1 MTKIRILPI
10 ILAAML
16 SVGANAAA
24 FSATAYAA
32 EPVFEEDT
40 GKTAEQ
46 FEDEEQPEAAE
57 QPETADRPEIA
68 DQATEAV
75 ETVKHPEAADRPEDE
90 EASESVAQETAAA
103 EEEPESAAHET
114 KDAEDRPVTAG
125 KPETTAQQNAAE
137 QLEAAPAAE
146 APVATE
152 VAPAAA
158 ATPANET
165 PATEEPAAAEAAP
178 TTTEAASTANAP
190 ASSSEEA
197 HHLAFASDYHNT
209 EGSIRGAMEGLPED
223 VEYVSLIGDMVG
235 DRGNFQPEYDSRE
248 ILDLVREVFPE
259 LDNESVSIVWATHD
273 LNVHDEDAGIVKCMD
288 GVSELIREGLNQDG
302 SPAYYIYGIGHYDMA
317 NGNELSAGAAAAF
330 KEWVNGI
337 DHTVP
342 VIVLCHVPIQA
353 SRGDNNG
360 ASYWNEALNYAATGA
375 EGIASTGTTADII
388 RNVLFLHGHN
398 HTNDPAEYYFGA
410 GTQMSYQA
418 DHSTDQPTDFPTDPI
433 TGGMPPRPPRIIDG
447 VPSDIYYT
455 SLTAGYLKT
464 SGNATLVTVADG
476 ALVLTKY
483 HGDQT
488 VSLGIDGNTKEPVG
502 ETMTIA
508 AQRHAEGD
516 GVREN
521 VEAPTCGD
529 GGMYE
534 LAVYCTICGKE
545 LHRTRVATE
554 AVGHHWGKWAVVLKA
569 TETAEGREE
578 RTCSVCGKTES
589 RAIPMTS
596 PEHSEDPEQPEK
608 PEQSEEPGKS
618 GSPEEQER
626 PSTST
631 KPGKTS
637 ATERSSDAKASGT
650 AASPKTA
657 DQSRGIMWM
666 AIMELAVISLVA
678 VVVARRN
685 EERD

>member
-1 MTKIRILPI
+1 MAKIRVLPI

-16 SVGANAAA
+16 SVGANVTA

-40 GKTAEQ
+40 GKTGEQ
-46 FEDEEQPEAAE
+46 FEDEEQLQTAE
-57 QPETADRPEIA
+57 QPETADQA
-68 DQATEAV
+68 TQATEAV

-90 EASESVAQETAAA
+90 EASGSAAQETAAAEEEPGSAVQETAAA
-103 EEEPESAAHET
+103 EEEPESAAQET
-114 KDAEDRPVTAG
+114 KDAEDRQVTEEQ
-125 KPETTAQQNAAE
+125 PETAAQQTVAE
-137 QLEAAPAAE
+137 QPEAPA
-146 APVATE
+146 
-152 VAPAAA
+152 
-158 ATPANET
+158 
-165 PATEEPAAAEAAP
+165 
-178 TTTEAASTANAP
+178 TEAASTANAP

-418 DHSTDQPTDFPTDPI
+418 DHSTDQPADFPTDPI
-433 TGGMPPRPPRIIDG
+433 TEGMPPRPHRIIDG

-618 GSPEEQER
+618 ESPEEQER

-657 DQSRGIMWM
+657 DQSRGILWM
-666 AIMELAVISLVA
+666 AIMELTVISLAA

>member
-1 MTKIRILPI
+1 MAKIRILPI

-16 SVGANAAA
+16 SVGANVTAC
-24 FSATAYAA
+24 SATAYAA

-40 GKTAEQ
+40 GKTGEQ
-46 FEDEEQPEAAE
+46 FEDEEQLQTAE
-57 QPETADRPEIA
+57 QPETADQA
-68 DQATEAV
+68 TQATEAV

-90 EASESVAQETAAA
+90 EASGSAAQETAAAEEEPESVAQETAAA
-103 EEEPESAAHET
+103 EEEPESAAQET
-114 KDAEDRPVTAG
+114 KDAEDRQVTEEQ
-125 KPETTAQQNAAE
+125 PETAAQQTVAE
-137 QLEAAPAAE
+137 QPE
-146 APVATE
+146 AP
-152 VAPAAA
+152 
-158 ATPANET
+158 
-165 PATEEPAAAEAAP
+165 
-178 TTTEAASTANAP
+178 TTEAASTANAP

-235 DRGNFQPEYDSRE
+235 ERGNFQPEYDSRE

-433 TGGMPPRPPRIIDG
+433 TGGMPPRPHRIIDG

-521 VEAPTCGD
+521 VEAPTCGA

-618 GSPEEQER
+618 GSPEEQGR

-657 DQSRGIMWM
+657 DQSRGILWM
-666 AIMELAVISLVA
+666 AIMELTVISLAA

>member
-1 MTKIRILPI
+1 MAKIRILPI

-16 SVGANAAA
+16 SVGANATA

-32 EPVFEEDT
+32 EPVFEAET
-40 GKTAEQ
+40 GKTEEQ
-46 FEDEEQPEAAE
+46 FEDEEE
-57 QPETADRPEIA
+57 PETA

-90 EASESVAQETAAA
+90 EASGSAAQETAAAKEEPESVAQETAAA
-103 EEEPESAAHET
+103 EEEPESAAQET
-114 KDAEDRPVTAG
+114 RDAEDRQVTEEQ
-125 KPETTAQQNAAE
+125 PETAAQQTVAE
-137 QLEAAPAAE
+137 QPEAPA
-146 APVATE
+146 
-152 VAPAAA
+152 
-158 ATPANET
+158 
-165 PATEEPAAAEAAP
+165 
-178 TTTEAASTANAP
+178 TEAASTANAP

-288 GVSELIREGLNQDG
+288 GVSEPIREGLNQDG

-337 DHTVP
+337 DHTIP

-433 TGGMPPRPPRIIDG
+433 TGGMPPRPHRIIDG

-464 SGNATLVTVADG
+464 SGNATDTSRRAATRRLSR
-476 ALVLTKY
+476 
-483 HGDQT
+483 
-488 VSLGIDGNTKEPVG
+488 SL
-502 ETMTIA
+502 
-508 AQRHAEGD
+508 
-516 GVREN
+516 
-521 VEAPTCGD
+521 
-529 GGMYE
+529 
-534 LAVYCTICGKE
+534 
-545 LHRTRVATE
+545 
-554 AVGHHWGKWAVVLKA
+554 
-569 TETAEGREE
+569 
-578 RTCSVCGKTES
+578 
-589 RAIPMTS
+589 
-596 PEHSEDPEQPEK
+596 
-608 PEQSEEPGKS
+608 
-618 GSPEEQER
+618 
-626 PSTST
+626 
-631 KPGKTS
+631 
-637 ATERSSDAKASGT
+637 TER
-650 AASPKTA
+650 
-657 DQSRGIMWM
+657 WY
-666 AIMELAVISLVA
+666 
-678 VVVARRN
+678 
-685 EERD
+685 

>member
-1 MTKIRILPI
+1 MAKIRILPI

-16 SVGANAAA
+16 SVGANVTA

-40 GKTAEQ
+40 GKTGEQ
-46 FEDEEQPEAAE
+46 FEDEEQLQTAE
-57 QPETADRPEIA
+57 QPETADQA
-68 DQATEAV
+68 TQATEAV

-90 EASESVAQETAAA
+90 EASGSAAQENAAA

-158 ATPANET
+158 AATPANET

-178 TTTEAASTANAP
+178 TATKAASTANAP

-464 SGNATLVTVADG
+464 SGNATLITVADG
-476 ALVLTKY
+476 ALVLTRY

-521 VEAPTCGD
+521 VEAPTCGA

-545 LHRTRVATE
+545 LHRTRVVTE
-554 AVGHHWGKWAVVLKA
+554 AVGHHWGKWAVVLKSS
-569 TETAEGREE
+569 ETTEGREE

-596 PEHSEDPEQPEK
+596 PEHFEDPEQPEK

-618 GSPEEQER
+618 GSPEEQGR

-666 AIMELAVISLVA
+666 AIMELAVISLAA
-678 VVVARRN
+678 VVTARRK

>member
-1 MTKIRILPI
+1 MAKIRILPI

-16 SVGANAAA
+16 SVGANATA

-32 EPVFEEDT
+32 EPVFEAET
-40 GKTAEQ
+40 GKTEEQ
-46 FEDEEQPEAAE
+46 FEDEEE
-57 QPETADRPEIA
+57 PETA

-90 EASESVAQETAAA
+90 EASGSAAQETAAAKEEPESVAQETAAA
-103 EEEPESAAHET
+103 EEEPESAAQET
-114 KDAEDRPVTAG
+114 RDAEDRQVTEEQ
-125 KPETTAQQNAAE
+125 PETAAQQTEAE
-137 QLEAAPAAE
+137 QTEAPAAE
-146 APVATE
+146 VSAAVEATSAE
-152 VAPAAA
+152 
-158 ATPANET
+158 ATPANED
-165 PATEEPAAAEAAP
+165 PA
-178 TTTEAASTANAP
+178 TEAASTANAP

-235 DRGNFQPEYDSRE
+235 AWGGDHPEYDSRE

-273 LNVHDEDAGIVKCMD
+273 MGVNDEGTGIVKCMD
-288 GVSELIREGLNQDG
+288 GVSEAIREGLNQNG

-433 TGGMPPRPPRIIDG
+433 TGGMPPRPHRIIDG

-521 VEAPTCGD
+521 VEAPTCGA

-618 GSPEEQER
+618 GAPEEQER

-657 DQSRGIMWM
+657 DQSRGILWM
-666 AIMELAVISLVA
+666 AIMELTVISLAA

>member
-1 MTKIRILPI
+1 MAKIRILPI

-16 SVGANAAA
+16 SVGANVTA

-40 GKTAEQ
+40 GKTGEQ
-46 FEDEEQPEAAE
+46 FEDEEQLQTAE
-57 QPETADRPEIA
+57 QPETADQA
-68 DQATEAV
+68 TQATEAV

-90 EASESVAQETAAA
+90 EASGSAAQETAVA
-103 EEEPESAAHET
+103 EEEPESAAQEA
-114 KDAEDRPVTAG
+114 KDAEDRQVTEEQ
-125 KPETTAQQNAAE
+125 PETAAQQTAAE
-137 QLEAAPAAE
+137 QPE
-146 APVATE
+146 APVAE
-152 VAPAAA
+152 VSAAVE
-158 ATPANET
+158 ATSA
-165 PATEEPAAAEAAP
+165 
-178 TTTEAASTANAP
+178 TEAASTANAP

-209 EGSIRGAMEGLPED
+209 EGSILGAMEGLPED

-433 TGGMPPRPPRIIDG
+433 TGGMPPRPHRIIDG

-521 VEAPTCGD
+521 VEAPTCGA

-596 PEHSEDPEQPEK
+596 PEHFEDPEQPEK

-618 GSPEEQER
+618 GSPEEQGR

-657 DQSRGIMWM
+657 DQSRGILWM
-666 AIMELAVISLVA
+666 AIMELTVISLAA

>member
-1 MTKIRILPI
+1 MAKIRILPI

-16 SVGANAAA
+16 SVGANVTA

-40 GKTAEQ
+40 GKTGEQ
-46 FEDEEQPEAAE
+46 FEDEEQLQTAE
-57 QPETADRPEIA
+57 QPETA

-90 EASESVAQETAAA
+90 EASGSAAQETAAA
-103 EEEPESAAHET
+103 EEEPESAAQET
-114 KDAEDRPVTAG
+114 KDAEDRQVTEEQ
-125 KPETTAQQNAAE
+125 PETAAQQTVAE
-137 QLEAAPAAE
+137 QPEAPAA
-146 APVATE
+146 
-152 VAPAAA
+152 
-158 ATPANET
+158 
-165 PATEEPAAAEAAP
+165 
-178 TTTEAASTANAP
+178 EAASTANAP

-433 TGGMPPRPPRIIDG
+433 TGGMPPRPHRIIDG

-521 VEAPTCGD
+521 VEAPTCGA

-657 DQSRGIMWM
+657 DQSRGILWM
-666 AIMELAVISLVA
+666 AIMELTVISLAA

>member
-1 MTKIRILPI
+1 MAKIRILPI

-16 SVGANAAA
+16 SVGANVTA

-40 GKTAEQ
+40 GKTGEQ
-46 FEDEEQPEAAE
+46 FEDEEQLQTAE
-57 QPETADRPEIA
+57 QPETADQA
-68 DQATEAV
+68 TQATEAV

-158 ATPANET
+158 AATPANET

-178 TTTEAASTANAP
+178 SATEAASTANAP

-410 GTQMSYQA
+410 GTQMSFQA
-418 DHSTDQPTDFPTDPI
+418 DHSTDRPADYPTDTYTI
-433 TGGMPPRPPRIIDG
+433 RP
-447 VPSDIYYT
+447 
-455 SLTAGYLKT
+455 
-464 SGNATLVTVADG
+464 
-476 ALVLTKY
+476 
-483 HGDQT
+483 
-488 VSLGIDGNTKEPVG
+488 
-502 ETMTIA
+502 
-508 AQRHAEGD
+508 
-516 GVREN
+516 
-521 VEAPTCGD
+521 
-529 GGMYE
+529 
-534 LAVYCTICGKE
+534 
-545 LHRTRVATE
+545 
-554 AVGHHWGKWAVVLKA
+554 
-569 TETAEGREE
+569 
-578 RTCSVCGKTES
+578 
-589 RAIPMTS
+589 
-596 PEHSEDPEQPEK
+596 
-608 PEQSEEPGKS
+608 
-618 GSPEEQER
+618 
-626 PSTST
+626 
-631 KPGKTS
+631 
-637 ATERSSDAKASGT
+637 
-650 AASPKTA
+650 
-657 DQSRGIMWM
+657 
-666 AIMELAVISLVA
+666 
-678 VVVARRN
+678 
-685 EERD
+685 

>member
-1 MTKIRILPI
+1 
-10 ILAAML
+10 
-16 SVGANAAA
+16 
-24 FSATAYAA
+24 
-32 EPVFEEDT
+32 
-40 GKTAEQ
+40 
-46 FEDEEQPEAAE
+46 
-57 QPETADRPEIA
+57 
-68 DQATEAV
+68 
-75 ETVKHPEAADRPEDE
+75 
-90 EASESVAQETAAA
+90 
-103 EEEPESAAHET
+103 
-114 KDAEDRPVTAG
+114 
-125 KPETTAQQNAAE
+125 
-137 QLEAAPAAE
+137 
-146 APVATE
+146 
-152 VAPAAA
+152 
-158 ATPANET
+158 
-165 PATEEPAAAEAAP
+165 
-178 TTTEAASTANAP
+178 
-190 ASSSEEA
+190 
-197 HHLAFASDYHNT
+197 
-209 EGSIRGAMEGLPED
+209 
-223 VEYVSLIGDMVG
+223 
-235 DRGNFQPEYDSRE
+235 
-248 ILDLVREVFPE
+248 
-259 LDNESVSIVWATHD
+259 
-273 LNVHDEDAGIVKCMD
+273 
-288 GVSELIREGLNQDG
+288 
-302 SPAYYIYGIGHYDMA
+302 
-317 NGNELSAGAAAAF
+317 
-330 KEWVNGI
+330 
-337 DHTVP
+337 
-342 VIVLCHVPIQA
+342 
-353 SRGDNNG
+353 
-360 ASYWNEALNYAATGA
+360 
-375 EGIASTGTTADII
+375 
-388 RNVLFLHGHN
+388 
-398 HTNDPAEYYFGA
+398 
-410 GTQMSYQA
+410 MSYQA

-464 SGNATLVTVADG
+464 SGNATLITVADG
-476 ALVLTKY
+476 ALVLTRY

-521 VEAPTCGD
+521 VEAPTCGA

-618 GSPEEQER
+618 ESPEEQER

-657 DQSRGIMWM
+657 DQSQWILWM
-666 AIMELAVISLVA
+666 AIMELTVISLVA

>member
-1 MTKIRILPI
+1 MAKIRILPI

-16 SVGANAAA
+16 SVGANVTA

-40 GKTAEQ
+40 GKTGEQ
-46 FEDEEQPEAAE
+46 FEDEEQLQTAE
-57 QPETADRPEIA
+57 QPETADQA
-68 DQATEAV
+68 TQATEAV

-90 EASESVAQETAAA
+90 EASGSAAQENAAAEEEPGSAVQETAAA
-103 EEEPESAAHET
+103 EEEPESAAKET
-114 KDAEDRPVTAG
+114 KDAEDRQVTEEQ
-125 KPETTAQQNAAE
+125 PETAAQQTAAE
-137 QLEAAPAAE
+137 QPEAPAAE
-146 APVATE
+146 VSAAVEATS
-152 VAPAAA
+152 A
-158 ATPANET
+158 
-165 PATEEPAAAEAAP
+165 
-178 TTTEAASTANAP
+178 TEAASTANAP

-410 GTQMSYQA
+410 GAQMSYQA

-433 TGGMPPRPPRIIDG
+433 TGGMPPRPHRIVDG

-521 VEAPTCGD
+521 VEAPTCGA

-596 PEHSEDPEQPEK
+596 PEQPEK

-657 DQSRGIMWM
+657 DQSRGILWM
-666 AIMELAVISLVA
+666 AIMELTVISLAA

>member
-1 MTKIRILPI
+1 MAKIRILPI

-16 SVGANAAA
+16 SVGANVTA

-40 GKTAEQ
+40 GKTGEQ
-46 FEDEEQPEAAE
+46 FEDEEQLQTAE
-57 QPETADRPEIA
+57 QPETADQA
-68 DQATEAV
+68 TQATEAV

-90 EASESVAQETAAA
+90 EASGSAAQENAAA

-114 KDAEDRPVTAG
+114 KDAEDRQVTEEQ
-125 KPETTAQQNAAE
+125 PETAAQQTEAE
-137 QLEAAPAAE
+137 QTEAPAAE
-146 APVATE
+146 VSAAVEATS
-152 VAPAAA
+152 AA

-178 TTTEAASTANAP
+178 TATKAASTANAP

-433 TGGMPPRPPRIIDG
+433 TGGMPPRPHRIVDG

-464 SGNATLVTVADG
+464 SGNATLITVADG

-545 LHRTRVATE
+545 LHRTRVVTE

-618 GSPEEQER
+618 GSPEEQGR

-657 DQSRGIMWM
+657 DQSRGILWM
-666 AIMELAVISLVA
+666 AIMELTVISLAA

>member
-1 MTKIRILPI
+1 MAKTRIWTVM
-10 ILAAML
+10 LAA
-16 SVGANAAA
+16 V
-24 FSATAYAA
+24 FSIYVNTAIFSMTTYAA
-32 EPVFEEDT
+32 EAEEPVKTEEDVIIDDSVLQNSGMPEEDESEAEASFPET
-40 GKTAEQ
+40 EENDLTEKTNAENDAEKTAEQ
-46 FEDEEQPEAAE
+46 QPESTEETTETAE
-57 QPETADRPEIA
+57 Q
-68 DQATEAV
+68 Q
-75 ETVKHPEAADRPEDE
+75 
-90 EASESVAQETAAA
+90 
-103 EEEPESAAHET
+103 PESA
-114 KDAEDRPVTAG
+114 
-125 KPETTAQQNAAE
+125 
-137 QLEAAPAAE
+137 
-146 APVATE
+146 
-152 VAPAAA
+152 
-158 ATPANET
+158 
-165 PATEEPAAAEAAP
+165 EE
-178 TTTEAASTANAP
+178 
-190 ASSSEEA
+190 

-209 EGSIRGAMEGLPED
+209 EGSIENAMTGMPED

-235 DRGNFQPEYDSRE
+235 DRGGSHPEYDSRE
-248 ILDLVREVFPE
+248 ILDLVTEVFPE
-259 LDNESVSIVWATHD
+259 LDNTAVSIVWATHD
-273 LNVHDEDAGIVKCMD
+273 QSVNDEGTEIVKCMD
-288 GVSELIREGLNQDG
+288 GVSEPIREGTNKDG
-302 SPAYYIYGIGHYDMA
+302 SPAYYIYGIGHYDMTK
-317 NGNELSAGAAAAF
+317 GDETSADAAAAF
-330 KEWVNGI
+330 KQWVNGI
-337 DHTVP
+337 NHTIP

-360 ASYWNEALNYAATGA
+360 ASYWNEALNYASTGV
-375 EGIASTGTTADII
+375 EGITTTETAADII

-398 HTNDPAEYYFGA
+398 HTNDPSEYYFGA
-410 GTQMSYQA
+410 GTQMSFQA
-418 DHSTDQPTDFPTDPI
+418 DHSADLPTDLPTDYP
-433 TGGMPPRPPRIIDG
+433 TGPYTEGQPPRPHRIVDG

-521 VEAPTCGD
+521 VEAPTCGA

-596 PEHSEDPEQPEK
+596 PEHFEDPEQPEK

-618 GSPEEQER
+618 GAPEEQER

-657 DQSRGIMWM
+657 DQSRGILWM
-666 AIMELAVISLVA
+666 AVMELTVISLVA

>member
-1 MTKIRILPI
+1 MAKIRILPI

-16 SVGANAAA
+16 SVGANVTA

-40 GKTAEQ
+40 GKTGEQ
-46 FEDEEQPEAAE
+46 FEDEEQLQTAE
-57 QPETADRPEIA
+57 QPETADQA
-68 DQATEAV
+68 TQATEAV

-90 EASESVAQETAAA
+90 EASGSAAQENAAAEEEPGSAVQETAAA
-103 EEEPESAAHET
+103 EEEPESAAQET
-114 KDAEDRPVTAG
+114 KDAEDRQVTEEQ
-125 KPETTAQQNAAE
+125 PETAAQQTVAE
-137 QLEAAPAAE
+137 QPEAPA
-146 APVATE
+146 
-152 VAPAAA
+152 
-158 ATPANET
+158 
-165 PATEEPAAAEAAP
+165 
-178 TTTEAASTANAP
+178 TEAASTANAP

-398 HTNDPAEYYFGA
+398 HTNDPAEYCFGA

-433 TGGMPPRPPRIIDG
+433 TGGMPPRPHRIIDG

-521 VEAPTCGD
+521 VEAPTCGA

-545 LHRTRVATE
+545 LHRTRVVTE
-554 AVGHHWGKWAVVLKA
+554 AVGHHWGKWAVVLKSS
-569 TETAEGREE
+569 ETTEGREE

-596 PEHSEDPEQPEK
+596 PEHFEDPEQPEK

-618 GSPEEQER
+618 GSPEERGR

-650 AASPKTA
+650 AASPKTV

-666 AIMELAVISLVA
+666 AIMELAVISLAA
-678 VVVARRN
+678 VVTARRN

>member
-1 MTKIRILPI
+1 MAKIRILPI

-16 SVGANAAA
+16 SVGANVTA

-40 GKTAEQ
+40 GKTGEQ
-46 FEDEEQPEAAE
+46 FEDEEQLQTAE
-57 QPETADRPEIA
+57 QPETADQA
-68 DQATEAV
+68 TQATEAV

-90 EASESVAQETAAA
+90 EASGSAAQENAAA

-158 ATPANET
+158 AATPANET

-178 TTTEAASTANAP
+178 TATKAASTANAP

-433 TGGMPPRPPRIIDG
+433 TGGMPPRPHRIIDG

-521 VEAPTCGD
+521 VEAPTCGA

-545 LHRTRVATE
+545 LHRTRVVTE
-554 AVGHHWGKWAVVLKA
+554 AVGHHWGKWAVVLKSS
-569 TETAEGREE
+569 ETTEGREE

-596 PEHSEDPEQPEK
+596 PEHFEDPEQPEK

-618 GSPEEQER
+618 GSPEEQGR

-666 AIMELAVISLVA
+666 AIMELAVISLAA
-678 VVVARRN
+678 VVTARRK

>member
-32 EPVFEEDT
+32 EPVFEEDI

-57 QPETADRPEIA
+57 QPEPAE
-68 DQATEAV
+68 QATEAL
-75 ETVKHPEAADRPEDE
+75 ETVKQSEAADRPEDE
-90 EASESVAQETAAA
+90 EASESAAQDA
-103 EEEPESAAHET
+103 
-114 KDAEDRPVTAG
+114 KDAEDQQVTEEQ
-125 KPETTAQQNAAE
+125 PETPVAEMSAAV
-137 QLEAAPAAE
+137 EATSATE
-146 APVATE
+146 APTSIE
-152 VAPAAA
+152 APAAA
-158 ATPANET
+158 ATPANEA
-165 PATEEPAAAEAAP
+165 PAAEEPAAAESAPAA
-178 TTTEAASTANAP
+178 EAASTANAP

-235 DRGNFQPEYDSRE
+235 DRGNSQPEYDSRE

-418 DHSTDQPTDFPTDPI
+418 DHSADRPVDFPTDPI
-433 TGGMPPRPPRIIDG
+433 TGGMPPRPHRIIDG

-508 AQRHAEGD
+508 ARRHAEGD

-521 VEAPTCGD
+521 VEAPTCGA

-596 PEHSEDPEQPEK
+596 PEHSENPEQPEK

-626 PSTST
+626 PSSST

-637 ATERSSDAKASGT
+637 ATERSADAKASGT

-666 AIMELAVISLVA
+666 AIMELTVIPLAA
-678 VVVARRN
+678 VVIARRN
-685 EERD
+685 AS

>member
-1 MTKIRILPI
+1 MAKIRILPI

-16 SVGANAAA
+16 SVGANVTA

-40 GKTAEQ
+40 GKTGEQ
-46 FEDEEQPEAAE
+46 FEDEEQLQTAE
-57 QPETADRPEIA
+57 QPETA

-90 EASESVAQETAAA
+90 EASGSAAQETAAA
-103 EEEPESAAHET
+103 EEEPESAAQET
-114 KDAEDRPVTAG
+114 KDAEDRQVTEEQ
-125 KPETTAQQNAAE
+125 PETAAQQTVAE
-137 QLEAAPAAE
+137 QPEAPAA
-146 APVATE
+146 
-152 VAPAAA
+152 
-158 ATPANET
+158 
-165 PATEEPAAAEAAP
+165 
-178 TTTEAASTANAP
+178 EAASTANAP

-433 TGGMPPRPPRIIDG
+433 TGGMPPRPHRIIDG

-521 VEAPTCGD
+521 VEAPTCGA

-657 DQSRGIMWM
+657 DQSRGILWM
-666 AIMELAVISLVA
+666 AIMELTVISLVA